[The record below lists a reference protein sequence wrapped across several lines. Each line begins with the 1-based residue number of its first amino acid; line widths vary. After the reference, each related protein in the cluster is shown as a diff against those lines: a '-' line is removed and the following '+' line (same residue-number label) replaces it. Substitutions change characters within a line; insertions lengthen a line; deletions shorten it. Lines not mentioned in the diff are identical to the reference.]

1 MLRYKLRTA
10 TVVVCH
16 GDGHPVAM
24 TVPCGAILNVPDES
38 VNSIGQVEVVWNG
51 SSVRMFA
58 EDLHSRG
65 TLINARSA

>member
-10 TVVVCH
+10 TVAVCQ
-16 GDGHPVAM
+16 GAGRPVAM

-38 VNSIGQVEVVWNG
+38 MNSIGLVEVVWKGN
-51 SSVRMFA
+51 SVQVFA